1 MQVFN
6 SKKQKIARKSLF
18 ILNYLKSIV
27 LQRKSSFV
35 HNVFYENMYIQVINI
50 AIIHLQLQF
59 LW

>member
-18 ILNYLKSIV
+18 ILNYLKSII

-59 LW
+59 L

>member
-59 LW
+59 L